1 MEDPVSKKIQP
12 DLLERYPARGHHSKE
27 KLSSFT
33 VKSSSRTPISIF
45 SVLQGFLNLLG
56 VVDDDDDDDDEDEDD
71 ERCKSS
77 HSQKGK
83 KDISNE

>member
-1 MEDPVSKKIQP
+1 MNSSLSK
-12 DLLERYPARGHHSKE
+12 R
-27 KLSSFT
+27 
-33 VKSSSRTPISIF
+33 
-45 SVLQGFLNLLG
+45 QGFLNLLG
-56 VVDDDDDDDDEDEDD
+56 VVDDDDNDNNDDDDDDDEDD